1 MSESLEEPF
10 VTPPNTSE
18 EINLERTK
26 RGGGRPKNA
35 VWQFFEHNALK
46 HAGHFDA
53 KCKFCDRYWKI
64 GIVKKLQVHL
74 ARECEYVD
82 VDIKNKYMHIVASRD
97 GLDNTIRIEET
108 ITDNEKDNNKEL
120 SSEQVALIDRS
131 VLRAFVMCGVPFRII
146 ENPYFVNMLKK
157 LQANYNP
164 PSRERL
170 SNNLLSEE
178 CIRVEIEINNFLE
191 RSKNLTLGMNF
202 LKLIYIFFI
211 IIIIILFFLF
221 VSIRWMDQSKWLF
234 YI

>member
-1 MSESLEEPF
+1 
-10 VTPPNTSE
+10 
-18 EINLERTK
+18 
-26 RGGGRPKNA
+26 
-35 VWQFFEHNALK
+35 
-46 HAGHFDA
+46 
-53 KCKFCDRYWKI
+53 
-64 GIVKKLQVHL
+64 
-74 ARECEYVD
+74 
-82 VDIKNKYMHIVASRD
+82 
-97 GLDNTIRIEET
+97 
-108 ITDNEKDNNKEL
+108 
-120 SSEQVALIDRS
+120 
-131 VLRAFVMCGVPFRII
+131 MCGIPFRII
-146 ENPYFVNMLKK
+146 ENPYFINMLKK

-202 LKLIYIFFI
+202 LKLIIYIFFI